1 MPRMWTDD
9 NASPLLVLRLQP
21 EPTHNE
27 GSRTVRVS
35 GFEALLFAT
44 EQLRLRHPA
53 RDASRMGMG
62 CA

>member
-44 EQLRLRHPA
+44 EQRYPGRHANTILHRLR
-53 RDASRMGMG
+53 
-62 CA
+62 

>member
-1 MPRMWTDD
+1 MLPMPKDD

-21 EPTHNE
+21 QPTHNE

-44 EQLRLRHPA
+44 GQ
-53 RDASRMGMG
+53 RDPSRRR
-62 CA
+62 